1 MLKRFQHG
9 FTLIEVM
16 ITVAI
21 IGIIAAVAL
30 PSYQEHVLRT
40 RRVAAAGC
48 LMELAQWMERNY
60 TTCMTYEKK
69 PDSTAPY
76 ACTVSIDSANLPP
89 LSCGNELADFYTFSI
104 GFNTA
109 TPPPIFTLGATP
121 KGAQSSDTKCSVL
134 TLTDVGVKG
143 KTGTGSVSECWR

>member
-1 MLKRFQHG
+1 MFKRFQQG

-48 LMELAQWMERNY
+48 LMELSQWMERNY
-60 TTCMTYEKK
+60 TTCMTYDK
-69 PDSTAPY
+69 TG
-76 ACTVSIDSANLPP
+76 TPP
-89 LSCGNELADFYTFSI
+89 TCGTTMDTSQIPITSCRTDLSNFYTFAFATSEPTVSTYKI
-104 GFNTA
+104 EA
-109 TPPPIFTLGATP
+109 TPT
-121 KGAQSSDTKCSVL
+121 GAQSSDSKCGVL
-134 TLTDVGVKG
+134 SLTHAGVKAE
-143 KTGTGSVSECWR
+143 TGTGSAADCWR